1 MTFFLEDN
9 YYDASPLSESEVIA
23 ECSAFDEALAMSEI
37 AWNNITMQAMR
48 EEYATLN
55 EGAWES
61 IKNFFKKVIEW
72 VKDLFRKIGEFLSK
86 TFVKIAVKFGAMKK
100 YLDDH
105 KSDLELK
112 TGDLEKSDIKVHDY
126 KKLDMFKCDEV
137 LAKFQGILSV
147 IKTKKKSEPDRMN
160 INEELFGD
168 YGKSVKSFISAKKV
182 QATSKMIAPAI
193 YNLTKANDT
202 IKKIKEIYKD
212 TQKTLKDTESA
223 AKKGLQTADS
233 SGNESE
239 VMESKIE
246 VAASKLLSKAYSKAA
261 SMSTRICTIMM
272 IDAFKIVKQAAK
284 KYKKTTK
291 EADKKK
297 KQAEKKKK

>member
-9 YYDASPLSESEVIA
+9 KYYDASPLSESEVIT

-112 TGDLEKSDIKVHDY
+112 PGDLEKSDVKVHDY
-126 KKLDMFKCDEV
+126 KKLGFYKCDDV
-137 LAKFQGILSV
+137 YNRLKGSIITIKAKNKSDKDSIEFDFGEIGEK
-147 IKTKKKSEPDRMN
+147 IKD
-160 INEELFGD
+160 
-168 YGKSVKSFISAKKV
+168 FISAKKV
-182 QATSKMIAPAI
+182 QATREMIKPAI
-193 YNLTKANDT
+193 YNLTKANDIT
-202 IKKIKEIYKD
+202 KAIKDLYKD
-212 TQKTLKDTESA
+212 TQKNLKDTEKEA
-223 AKKGLQTADS
+223 NKGLQTANSNGNTNDIVEAKTSVTRSKTLS
-233 SGNESE
+233 S
-239 VMESKIE
+239 V
-246 VAASKLLSKAYSKAA
+246 YSKA
-261 SMSTRICTIMM
+261 SSLCTRVCTIMM

-291 EADKKK
+291 ETDKKK
-297 KQAEKKKK
+297 KEAEKKKK